1 MEGNVITRAPLTE
14 HNLYEFDIR
23 ELMST
28 DSANLMS
35 TALLG
40 SATLDETDPE
50 TWHVRLGHRNMQDLQ
65 YAVKKNLV
73 SGVPS
78 AVLKNKK
85 RVHSLCDSCVR
96 AKSIKYVRCKKARKN
111 NLRQSAKK
119 SIRQKS
125 QEDVMLDPPEFLDH
139 SDSDSGLDSVV
150 PVGRPRDIAKAQP
163 TSNSISILYTDLKG
177 PFKTAGLKGE
187 VYAQSFIEGDT
198 KFLRRYYFSYKSQ
211 AVDNLRDLL
220 ENRLRAEGTKLLA
233 YCSDGAPELI
243 SRECV
248 KLLAN
253 HGTKFYMPHL
263 TRQRRTP

>member
-1 MEGNVITRAPLTE
+1 
-14 HNLYEFDIR
+14 LYEFDIR

-28 DSANLMS
+28 HSANLMS

-50 TWHVRLGHRNMQDLQ
+50 TWHVQLGHRNMQDLQ

-96 AKSIKYVRCKKARKN
+96 AKSTKYVRRKKARKN

-125 QEDVMLDPPEFLDH
+125 QEDVLLDPPEFLDH

-198 KFLRRYYFSYKSQ
+198 KFY
-211 AVDNLRDLL
+211 AVTIFRIKVKPWTTFVTFWKTDYGQKERGYLP
-220 ENRLRAEGTKLLA
+220 TVQT
-233 YCSDGAPELI
+233 ELQ
-243 SRECV
+243 SSFRES
-248 KLLAN
+248 ASSFWRTTEPN
-253 HGTKFYMPHL
+253 FYMPHL
-263 TRQRRTP
+263 TRQRRTT